1 MKTKLTVIKIGG
13 EIINNPEQLQAFLV
27 DFSRLNEPK
36 VLVHGGG
43 KIATALSAKLGIET
57 RMQEGRRI
65 TTKENLEVVT
75 MVYAGLIN
83 KNITASLQ
91 SQQCNAIGLS
101 GADASVIVASKRPS
115 KPLDYGYVGDIQSI
129 NSKVI
134 DTFVESQMV
143 PVFSAI
149 CHDGNGQLLN
159 TNADT
164 IATEIAIAMSEKYET
179 ELIYCF
185 DKKGVLMDVNDDHS
199 VVEKINTEDYRNLR
213 EQKVIHDGML
223 PKMENAFHALNHK
236 VSKVMIGNT
245 NFIKDRTEAHT
256 LLTL

>member
-13 EIINNPEQLQAFLV
+13 EIINNPEQLQAFLG

-115 KPLDYGYVGDIQSI
+115 NPLDYGYVGDIQSI

-134 DTFVESQMV
+134 DTFVQSQMV

-149 CHDGNGQLLN
+149 CHDGKGQLLN

-164 IATEIAIAMSEKYET
+164 IATEIAIAMSEKYDT

-185 DKKGVLMDVNDDHS
+185 DKKGVLMDVNDDDS
-199 VVEKINTEDYRNLR
+199 VVEKINTDVYRNLR
-213 EQKVIHDGML
+213 EKKVIHDGML

-245 NFIKDRTEAHT
+245 DFIKDRTEAHT

>member
-1 MKTKLTVIKIGG
+1 MKAKLTVIKIGG
-13 EIINNPEQLQAFLV
+13 EIINNSEKLDSFLS
-27 DFSRLNEPK
+27 DFSRLDEPK
-36 VLVHGGG
+36 ILIHGGG

-57 RMQEGRRI
+57 RMHEGRRI
-65 TTKENLEVVT
+65 TSKENLDVVT

-91 SQQCNAIGLS
+91 SRECNAIGLS
-101 GADASVIVASKRPS
+101 GADANTILASKRPL
-115 KPLDYGYVGDIQSI
+115 KPTDYGFVGDIQSI

-134 DTFVESQMV
+134 DTFIENQMV
-143 PVFSAI
+143 PIFSAI
-149 CHDGNGQLLN
+149 CHDGKGLLLN

-164 IATEIAIAMSEKYET
+164 IATEIAIAMSAKYDT

-185 DKKGVLMDVNDDHS
+185 DKKGVLMDVNDEDS
-199 VVEKINTEDYRNLR
+199 VVENINTEGYRNLR
-213 EQKVIHDGML
+213 EQNVIHDGML
-223 PKMENAFHALNHK
+223 PKMENAFHALNNN

-245 NFIKDRTEAHT
+245 NFIKNRTEAHT

>member
-245 NFIKDRTEAHT
+245 NFIKERTEAHT

>member
-13 EIINNPEQLQAFLV
+13 EIINNPEQLQAFLA

-134 DTFVESQMV
+134 DTFVQSQMV

-149 CHDGNGQLLN
+149 CHDGKGQLLN

-164 IATEIAIAMSEKYET
+164 IATEIAIAMSEKYDT

-185 DKKGVLMDVNDDHS
+185 DKKGVLMDVNDDDS
-199 VVEKINTEDYRNLR
+199 VVEKINTDVYRNLR

-245 NFIKDRTEAHT
+245 DFIKDRTEAHT

>member
-13 EIINNPEQLQAFLV
+13 EIINNTEKLESFLE
-27 DFSRLNEPK
+27 DFSSVEAPK
-36 VLVHGGG
+36 ILIHGGG
-43 KIATALSAKLGIET
+43 KIATALSGKLGIET
-57 RMQEGRRI
+57 RMHEGRRI
-65 TTKENLEVVT
+65 TSKENLDVVT

-91 SQQCNAIGLS
+91 SKACNAIGLS
-101 GADASVIVASKRPS
+101 GADANTIRASKRPEI
-115 KPLDYGYVGDIQSI
+115 PTDFGFVGDIKSV
-129 NSKVI
+129 NPNVI
-134 DTFVESQMV
+134 DAFIENQMT

-149 CHDGNGQLLN
+149 CHDGSGQLLN

-164 IATEIAIAMSEKYET
+164 IATEVAIAMSVKYDT

-185 DKKGVLMDVNDDHS
+185 DKKGVLMDVNDDDS
-199 VVEKINTEDYRNLR
+199 VVENINAADYRNLR
-213 EQKVIHDGML
+213 EQNVIHDGML
-223 PKMENAFHALNHK
+223 PKMENAFHALNNN

-245 NFIKDRTEAHT
+245 NFIKNRTEAHT

>member
-13 EIINNPEQLQAFLV
+13 EIINNPEQLQAFLA
-27 DFSRLNEPK
+27 DFSHLNEPK

-134 DTFVESQMV
+134 DTFVQSQMV

-149 CHDGNGQLLN
+149 CHDGKGQLLN

-164 IATEIAIAMSEKYET
+164 IATEIAIAMSEKYDT

-185 DKKGVLMDVNDDHS
+185 DKKGVLMDVNDDDS
-199 VVEKINTEDYRNLR
+199 VVGKINTDVYRNLR

-245 NFIKDRTEAHT
+245 DFIKDRTEAHT

>member
-13 EIINNPEQLQAFLV
+13 EIINNPEQLQAFLA

-91 SQQCNAIGLS
+91 SQKCNAIGLS

-134 DTFVESQMV
+134 DTFVQSQMV

-149 CHDGNGQLLN
+149 CHDGKGQLLN

-164 IATEIAIAMSEKYET
+164 IATEIAIAMSEKYDT

-185 DKKGVLMDVNDDHS
+185 DKKGVLMDVNDDDS
-199 VVEKINTEDYRNLR
+199 VVGKINTDVYRNLR

-245 NFIKDRTEAHT
+245 DFIKDRTEAHT

>member
-13 EIINNPEQLQAFLV
+13 EIINNPEQLQAFLA

-101 GADASVIVASKRPS
+101 GADASAIVASKRPS

-134 DTFVESQMV
+134 DTFVQSQMV

-149 CHDGNGQLLN
+149 CHDGKGQLLN

-164 IATEIAIAMSEKYET
+164 IATEIAIAMSEKYDT

-185 DKKGVLMDVNDDHS
+185 DKKGVLMDVNDDDS
-199 VVEKINTEDYRNLR
+199 VVEKINTDVYRNLR

-245 NFIKDRTEAHT
+245 DFIKDRTEAHT

>member
-13 EIINNPEQLQAFLV
+13 EIINNPEQLQAFLA

-134 DTFVESQMV
+134 DTFVQSQMV

-149 CHDGNGQLLN
+149 CHDGKGQLLN

-164 IATEIAIAMSEKYET
+164 IATEIAIAMSEKYDT

-185 DKKGVLMDVNDDHS
+185 DKKGVLMDVNDNDS
-199 VVEKINTEDYRNLR
+199 VVEKINTDVYRNLR

-245 NFIKDRTEAHT
+245 DFIKDRTEAHT

>member
-13 EIINNPEQLQAFLV
+13 EIINNPEQLQVFLA

-134 DTFVESQMV
+134 DTFVQSQMV

-149 CHDGNGQLLN
+149 CHDGKGQLLN

-164 IATEIAIAMSEKYET
+164 IATEIAIAMSEKYDT

-185 DKKGVLMDVNDDHS
+185 DKKGVLMDVNDNDS
-199 VVEKINTEDYRNLR
+199 VVEKINTDVYRNLR

-245 NFIKDRTEAHT
+245 DFIKDRTEAHT

>member
-143 PVFSAI
+143 PVFSTI

>member
-13 EIINNPEQLQAFLV
+13 EIINNPEQLQAFLA

-91 SQQCNAIGLS
+91 SQKCNAIGLS

-134 DTFVESQMV
+134 DTFVQSQMV

-149 CHDGNGQLLN
+149 CHDGKGQLLN

-164 IATEIAIAMSEKYET
+164 IATEIAIAMSEKYDT

-185 DKKGVLMDVNDDHS
+185 DKKGVLMDVNDNDS
-199 VVEKINTEDYRNLR
+199 VVEKINTDVYRNLR

-245 NFIKDRTEAHT
+245 DFIKDRTEAHT

>member
-13 EIINNPEQLQAFLV
+13 EIINNPEQLQAFLA

-134 DTFVESQMV
+134 DTFVQSQMV

-149 CHDGNGQLLN
+149 CHDGKGQLLN

-164 IATEIAIAMSEKYET
+164 IATEIAIAMSEKYDT

-185 DKKGVLMDVNDDHS
+185 DKKGVLMDVNDNDS
-199 VVEKINTEDYRNLR
+199 VVEKINTDVYRNLR
-213 EQKVIHDGML
+213 EKKVIHDGML

-245 NFIKDRTEAHT
+245 DFIKDRTEAHT

>member
-13 EIINNPEQLQAFLV
+13 EIINNPEQLQAFLA

-101 GADASVIVASKRPS
+101 GADASVVVASKRPS

-134 DTFVESQMV
+134 DTFVQSQMV

-149 CHDGNGQLLN
+149 CHDGKGQLLN

-164 IATEIAIAMSEKYET
+164 IATEIAIAMSEKYDT

-185 DKKGVLMDVNDDHS
+185 DKKGVLMDVNDNDS
-199 VVEKINTEDYRNLR
+199 VVEKINTDVYRNLR

-245 NFIKDRTEAHT
+245 DFIKDRTEAHT

>member
-13 EIINNPEQLQAFLV
+13 EIINNPEQLQAFLA

-134 DTFVESQMV
+134 DTLVQSQMV

-149 CHDGNGQLLN
+149 CHDGKGQLLN

-164 IATEIAIAMSEKYET
+164 IATEIAIAMSEKYDT

-185 DKKGVLMDVNDDHS
+185 DKKGVLMDVNDNDS
-199 VVEKINTEDYRNLR
+199 VVEKINTDVYRNLR

-245 NFIKDRTEAHT
+245 DFIKDRTEAHT

>member
-13 EIINNPEQLQAFLV
+13 EIINNPEQLQAFLA

-43 KIATALSAKLGIET
+43 KIATALSVKLGIET

-134 DTFVESQMV
+134 DTFVQSQMV

-149 CHDGNGQLLN
+149 CHDGKGQLLN

-164 IATEIAIAMSEKYET
+164 IATEIAIAMSEKYDT

-185 DKKGVLMDVNDDHS
+185 DKKGVLMDVNDNDS
-199 VVEKINTEDYRNLR
+199 VVEKINTDVYRNLR

-245 NFIKDRTEAHT
+245 DFIKDRTEAHT

>member
-13 EIINNPEQLQAFLV
+13 EIINNPEQLQAFLA

-134 DTFVESQMV
+134 DTFVQSQMV

-149 CHDGNGQLLN
+149 CHDGKGQLLN

-164 IATEIAIAMSEKYET
+164 IATEIAIAMSEKYDT

-185 DKKGVLMDVNDDHS
+185 DKKGVLMDVNDDDS
-199 VVEKINTEDYRNLR
+199 VVGKINTDVYRNLR

-245 NFIKDRTEAHT
+245 DFIKDRTEAHT

>member
-13 EIINNPEQLQAFLV
+13 EIINNPEQLQAFIA

-36 VLVHGGG
+36 ILVHGGG

-57 RMQEGRRI
+57 HMQEGRRI

-115 KPLDYGYVGDIQSI
+115 NPLDYGYVGDIQSI

-164 IATEIAIAMSEKYET
+164 IATEIAIAMTEKYET